1 MLTAKHFHI
10 SQYRQRTQR
19 ESFTIPL
26 DKLRHDPG
34 TPRLVGAD
42 PLPSPTA
49 LTGRLTAGGKEAV
62 WCGTGAPTIL
72 LLTNYSTIPVL
83 TDHNSTTKLFLDSNF
98 LPCLCYQTGVLE
110 SWRFLIQI
118 KKWPCAT
125 HRQRYAQPKVTM
137 GQVTVPKRDDFLEK
151 YLAFQIIK

>member
-1 MLTAKHFHI
+1 MLTANYFHV

-19 ESFTIPL
+19 ESFTISP
-26 DKLRHDPG
+26 DKLRHEYG

-42 PLPSPTA
+42 ALPSPTA

-83 TDHNSTTKLFLDSNF
+83 TDYLYHNSAAKLFLVSNF
-98 LPCLCYQTGVLE
+98 LPCLGHKTGILE

-118 KKWPCAT
+118 KNGHVLPTGKDTLSP
-125 HRQRYAQPKVTM
+125 
-137 GQVTVPKRDDFLEK
+137 
-151 YLAFQIIK
+151 